1 MSTFLSLDW
10 TLFFKWIMATT
21 IGWVVGRF
29 LFPNLAFIIIGI
41 VLGILQGFVLQNYL
55 PKNRKWMIATSLGW
69 ALGALIILFGGLD
82 GMDII
87 AGLVIGI
94 TTGTAQWMVLRRELF
109 WSGWWVVMSIVAWTT
124 GMALLPGIFLT
135 GVMAGAITGI
145 ALVLLLRFPNTE
157 NIVSK

>member
-29 LFPNLAFIIIGI
+29 LFPNLAFIIVGI
-41 VLGILQGFVLQNYL
+41 ALGILQGLVLQKYL
-55 PKNRKWMIATSLGW
+55 LKIWSWEIETSLGW

-87 AGLVIGI
+87 AGLVIGV
-94 TTGTAQWMVLRRELF
+94 TTGTAQWMVLRRKLL

-124 GMALLPGIFLT
+124 GMALLPGIFMT
-135 GVMAGAITGI
+135 GVMAGLITGI
-145 ALVLLLRFPNTE
+145 ALVLLLRFPNAET
-157 NIVSK
+157 IAA